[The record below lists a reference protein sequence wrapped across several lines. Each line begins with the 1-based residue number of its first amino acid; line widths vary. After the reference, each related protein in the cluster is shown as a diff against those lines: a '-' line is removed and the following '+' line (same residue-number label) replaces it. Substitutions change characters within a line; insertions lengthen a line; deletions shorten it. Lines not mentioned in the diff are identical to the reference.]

1 MKQHLL
7 TALGVKHLH
16 EPGYYLDGGG
26 LHVQVSPTGSKSWI
40 FQYRFNKR
48 RRELGLGS
56 LSIVSVA
63 DARLRAAQLRTQLAQ
78 GIDPLAERQ
87 AHLEAAKIAAA
98 RTKTF
103 DQCVEAF
110 IANMRAN
117 WTNDKSESAWRK
129 SLKEYA
135 SPVFGSLAV
144 SEVDTALVTK
154 VLEEIWTTK
163 TETASRVRG
172 RIEKVLDW
180 AKINGYRN
188 GENPA
193 RWQGHLALVLASPKK
208 VAPVEHHPAV
218 PYEMQPDFM
227 GKLRKASGMAARAL
241 EFAILT
247 AARSNEVR
255 AAEWAEIDWEKKVW
269 SVPAA
274 RMKARIEHKV
284 PLSDAAVALLR
295 AAERLKTSTYLFP
308 GQDLNSP
315 LSSTALAAVL
325 DRLGYA
331 AYVPHGFRSTFRDWA
346 GATTGHPREVI
357 EHALAHRL
365 KDKAEAAYARDS
377 LIQKRRL
384 LMDDWASYCGAPSAK
399 VMDSSS

>member
-7 TALGVKHLH
+7 SALGVKHLR

-26 LHVQVSPTGSKSWI
+26 LHVQVSRTGSKSWV

-56 LSIVSVA
+56 VSIVSIA
-63 DARLRAAQLRTQLAQ
+63 DARLRAAQLRIQLAQ
-78 GIDPLAERQ
+78 GVDPLAERQ
-87 AHLEAAKIAAA
+87 ANADAVKVAAA

-110 IANMRAN
+110 IHNMRAN
-117 WTNDKSESAWRK
+117 WTNDKSESAWRN
-129 SLKEYA
+129 SLQEYA
-135 SPVFGSLAV
+135 SPIFGSLSV
-144 SEVDTALVTK
+144 SEVNTALVTK
-154 VLEEIWTTK
+154 ALEGIWTTK

-180 AKINGYRN
+180 AKINGYRD

-193 RWQGHLALVLASPKK
+193 RWKGHLALVLASPKK

-218 PYEMQPDFM
+218 PYEMHPAFM
-227 GKLRKASGMAARAL
+227 VKLQKAFGMAARAL

-255 AAEWAEIDWEKKVW
+255 AAEWTEIDWEKKIW
-269 SVPAA
+269 TVPAA

-284 PLSDAAVALLR
+284 PLSDVAIALLR
-295 AAERLKTSTYLFP
+295 ATEQLKASTYIFP
-308 GQDLNSP
+308 GQGLKKP
-315 LSSTALAAVL
+315 LSDTALAAVL
-325 DRLGYA
+325 VRLGYGD
-331 AYVPHGFRSTFRDWA
+331 YVPHGFRSTFRDWA

-377 LIQKRRL
+377 LIQKRRF
-384 LMDDWASYCGAPSAK
+384 LMDDWATYCGASLL
-399 VMDSSS
+399 